1 MIKVG
6 ETQVFYQEG
15 MTISGL
21 IKELKIKSIYTKVR
35 IIQKNEKDKLFTK
48 LRSSGNVYWM
58 GEFSGKWDLI
68 FAIFSKNDYEF
79 F

>member
-35 IIQKNEKDKLFTK
+35 IIQKNEKDISVSFDKFDIYVLPDDCE
-48 LRSSGNVYWM
+48 V
-58 GEFSGKWDLI
+58 I
-68 FAIFSKNDYEF
+68 FIMIAGG
-79 F
+79 